1 MKRALIITYYWP
13 PAGGPGV
20 QRWLKFVKY
29 FREFGVEPIVYAPEN
44 PNYPLIDENFSSEIP
59 SNIEI
64 LKQPISEPY
73 RFAKLL
79 SKKKTKQISSGIIS
93 KKEISA
99 MEKLML
105 YLRGNFF
112 IPDARVGWVKPSVV
126 FLSKYI
132 TENDVEVVITTGP
145 PHSLHL
151 IGMQLQKELNIK
163 WIADFRD
170 PWTTIHYHKSLRLN
184 KSSARKHKA
193 LEVSVLKS
201 ADVITVTSP
210 TTKKEFEMITET
222 PIEVITNGFDIS
234 EEIDFQMD
242 SNFSISH
249 IGSLLSERNPEVLWK
264 VLAEI
269 CKENSDFKNDLELK
283 FAGAV
288 SEEVKKSLENAELIS
303 NCKFLGYVSHSR
315 ALQLQHQSQVLLLVE
330 INSTATRAIIP
341 GKLFE
346 YLAAKRPIIALGP
359 KESDIEVIISETKSG
374 IFFSYWNDDELKVEI
389 LKLYEQFKSG
399 NLAIASEG
407 IEKYSRREVTKRMA
421 SLILNSEFRI
431 QN

>member
-44 PNYPLIDENFSSEIP
+44 PNYPLIDENFSFEIP
-59 SNIEI
+59 SDIKI
-64 LKQPISEPY
+64 LKKPIKEPY
-73 RFAKLL
+73 RFAKLF

-105 YLRGNFF
+105 YIRGNFF
-112 IPDARVGWVKPSVV
+112 IPDARVGWVKPSVK
-126 FLSKYI
+126 FLSEYI
-132 TENDVEVVITTGP
+132 SENPVDIVITTGP

-151 IGMQLQKELNIK
+151 IGMQLQKELDLK

-170 PWTTIHYHKSLRLN
+170 PWTTIHYHKSLRLS
-184 KSSARKHKA
+184 KASARKHKA
-193 LEVSVLKS
+193 LEASVLKS
-201 ADVITVTSP
+201 ASIITVTSP
-210 TTKKEFEMITET
+210 TTKKEFGMITER
-222 PIEVITNGFDIS
+222 PIEVITNGYDIT
-234 EEIDFQMD
+234 EKIDFEID
-242 SNFSISH
+242 SVFSISH
-249 IGSLLSERNPEVLWK
+249 IGSLLSERNPEILWK

-269 CKENSDFKNDLELK
+269 CKEDQNFKKDLQLK

-288 SEEVKKSLENAELIS
+288 SQEVKQSLENFQLLE
-303 NCKFLGYVSHSR
+303 NCKFLGYVSHTE
-315 ALQLQHQSQVLLLVE
+315 ALRLQHKSQVLFLVE
-330 INSTATRAIIP
+330 INRAETRAIIP

-359 KESDIEVIISETKSG
+359 KESDIEGIIQDTNAGK
-374 IFFSYWNDDELKVEI
+374 FFSYWDNDELKDE
-389 LKLYEQFKSG
+389 LLQLYKDYKSG
-399 NLAIASEG
+399 DLMVSSEG
-407 IEKYSRREVTKRMA
+407 IEKYSRRELTKQMA
-421 SLILNSEFRI
+421 SLILNKKK
-431 QN
+431 

>member
-29 FREFGVEPIVYAPEN
+29 FREFGVEPIVYVPEN
-44 PNYPLIDENFSSEIP
+44 PNYPLVDENFSSEIP
-59 SNIEI
+59 FDIEI
-64 LKQPISEPY
+64 IKQPINEPY
-73 RFAKLL
+73 RFAKLF

-93 KKEISA
+93 KKEVSA

-105 YLRGNFF
+105 YVRGNFF
-112 IPDARVGWVKPSVV
+112 IPDARVGWVNPSVV
-126 FLSKYI
+126 FLSEYI
-132 TENDVEVVITTGP
+132 AKNPVDVIITTGP

-151 IGMQLQKELNIK
+151 IGMQLQKELNVK

-184 KSSARKHKA
+184 KSSERKHKE
-193 LEVSVLKS
+193 LEASVLKR
-201 ADVITVTSP
+201 ADIITVTSP

-222 PIEVITNGFDIS
+222 PIVVITNGYDVS
-234 EEIDFQMD
+234 EKIDFTMD
-242 SNFSISH
+242 TNFSISH

-269 CKENSDFKNDLELK
+269 CKENNSFKNDLRLE
-283 FAGAV
+283 FAGVV
-288 SEEVKKSLENAELIS
+288 SDEVKKSLESFQLIE
-303 NCKFLGYVSHSR
+303 NCDFLGYVSHSE
-315 ALQLQHQSQVLLLVE
+315 ALTLQHKSQVLLLVE
-330 INSTATRAIIP
+330 INSAETRAIIP

-359 KESDIEVIISETKSG
+359 KESDIEGIISETKSG
-374 IFFSYWNDDELKVEI
+374 TFFGYWDDEELKLEI
-389 LKLYEQFKSG
+389 LQLYEQFQNGDLK
-399 NLAIASEG
+399 IASEG
-407 IEKYSRREVTKRMA
+407 IEKYSRRELTKRMA
-421 SLILNSEFRI
+421 SLVLK
-431 QN
+431 

>member
-29 FREFGVEPIVYAPEN
+29 FREFGVEPIVYVPEN
-44 PNYPLIDENFSSEIP
+44 PNYPLVDENFSSEIP
-59 SNIEI
+59 FDIEVI
-64 LKQPISEPY
+64 KQPINEPY
-73 RFAKLL
+73 RFAKLF

-105 YLRGNFF
+105 YIRGNFF
-112 IPDARVGWVKPSVV
+112 IPDARVGWVKPSVT
-126 FLSKYI
+126 FLSEYI
-132 TENDVEVVITTGP
+132 SKNPVDVVITTGP

-151 IGMQLQKELNIK
+151 IGMQLQKELKIK

-184 KSSARKHKA
+184 KASERKHKE
-193 LEVSVLKS
+193 LEASVLKL
-201 ADVITVTSP
+201 ADIITVTSP

-222 PIEVITNGFDIS
+222 PIVVITNGYDVS
-234 EEIDFQMD
+234 EKIDFAMD
-242 SNFSISH
+242 TNFSISH

-269 CKENSDFKNDLELK
+269 CKENNSFKNDLRLK
-283 FAGAV
+283 FAGVV
-288 SEEVKKSLENAELIS
+288 SDEVKKSLESFQLTE
-303 NCKFLGYVSHSR
+303 NCNFLGYVSHSE
-315 ALQLQHQSQVLLLVE
+315 ALTLQHQSQVLLLVE
-330 INSTATRAIIP
+330 INSAETRAIIP

-346 YLAAKRPIIALGP
+346 YLAAKRPVIALGP
-359 KESDIEVIISETKSG
+359 KESDIEGIISETKSG
-374 IFFSYWNDDELKVEI
+374 TFFGYWDDDELKLEI
-389 LKLYEQFKSG
+389 LQLYEQFQNGDLK
-399 NLAIASEG
+399 IASEG
-407 IEKYSRREVTKRMA
+407 IEKYSRRELTKRMA
-421 SLILNSEFRI
+421 SLILK
-431 QN
+431 

>member
-29 FREFGVEPIVYAPEN
+29 FREFDVEPIVYAPEN
-44 PNYPLIDENFSSEIP
+44 PNYPLVDEKFASEIP
-59 SNIEI
+59 SDIEI
-64 LKQPISEPY
+64 LKQPINEPY
-73 RFAKLL
+73 RFAKLF

-93 KKEISA
+93 KKKISA

-105 YLRGNFF
+105 YVRGNFF
-112 IPDARVGWVKPSVV
+112 IPDARVGWVNPSVK

-132 TENDVEVVITTGP
+132 AEKPVDVLITTGP

-151 IGMQLQKELNIK
+151 IALQLQKELKVK

-184 KSSARKHKA
+184 KASARKHKA
-193 LEVSVLKS
+193 LEASVLKS
-201 ADVITVTSP
+201 ADIITVTSP
-210 TTKKEFEMITET
+210 TTKKEFGMITET
-222 PIEVITNGFDIS
+222 PIEVITNGYDIS
-234 EEIDFQMD
+234 EKIDVEMD
-242 SNFSISH
+242 SGFSISH

-269 CKENSDFKNDLELK
+269 CKDNSVFKEDLLLK

-288 SEEVKKSLENAELIS
+288 SAEVKQSLERFQLME
-303 NCKFLGYVSHSR
+303 NCEFLGYVSHSE
-315 ALQLQHQSQVLLLVE
+315 ALRLQHNSQVLLLVE
-330 INSTATRAIIP
+330 INSTETRAIIP

-346 YLAAKRPIIALGP
+346 YLAAQRPIIALGP
-359 KESDIEVIISETKSG
+359 KESDIEGIINETNAGK
-374 IFFSYWNDDELKVEI
+374 FFSYWDEDVLKAEI
-389 LKLYEQFKSG
+389 LQVYKDFKNG
-399 NLAIASEG
+399 DLRIVSEG
-407 IEKYSRREVTKRMA
+407 IEKYSRRELTRQMA
-421 SLILNSEFRI
+421 LLIEKTA
-431 QN
+431 